1 MYSLV
6 AHYENLKNLGYW
18 IGCEIYVYIYIYIC
32 IYIDWLIIWSF
43 PSHGWAATNVKAC
56 YDICRVYI
64 WQPQLESKNLR
75 IFFFGSYIENDLVG
89 SSNFSTILIF
99 VIRCSVKNQ
108 NFHLYATCLLVRRSW
123 SWRGYVIS
131 LSWCLW
137 WQTGVDAVGSI
148 FYWVSAH
155 CKWICGA
162 THMSWSCTFKLFL
175 EYNLTRFR
183 LICVLWVACTVDCRG
198 SFVQVWPRATW
209 CCT

>member
-18 IGCEIYVYIYIYIC
+18 IGCEIY
-32 IYIDWLIIWSF
+32 IDWLIIRSF
-43 PSHGWAATNVKAC
+43 LSHGWAAINVKAC

-108 NFHLYATCLLVRRSW
+108 NFHLYATCLLVRSSW

-137 WQTGVDAVGSI
+137 WQTGVDALGSI
-148 FYWVSAH
+148 FYWVSLCQLTVNEFVELH
-155 CKWICGA
+155 ICHGLA
-162 THMSWSCTFKLFL
+162 LLSCFSNITWRVSGL
-175 EYNLTRFR
+175 
-183 LICVLWVACTVDCRG
+183 CV
-198 SFVQVWPRATW
+198 
-209 CCT
+209 CCG